1 MKYSIFLGSLLSISY
16 VCGTGLALASAPTHS
31 PVKRENNIKHLEE
44 LSEQVMVLE
53 NSLIDSLKANSQAKA
68 NLKKLHTLIAL
79 QSQEREL
86 GHKRMAELE
95 ETVHELELRRETLNE
110 KIKLHQSS
118 VRRFLMAIET
128 SVRAPLDWN
137 VFSVEGFSGPLRSS
151 ALGSV
156 NDEVEQPRRKL
167 LANMSSRGLKAIEE
181 LKADLF
187 DADQLGAR
195 IQDEKQQLSNLFQDL
210 NERDSV
216 LELNRQLQMGIL
228 QKSHQER
235 VSQLENYHKLKT
247 SQAQVEQML
256 GDFNARRELERA
268 AESDRVA
275 YSEYSKSEFGR
286 LKGRLAMPVVGGKVL
301 TAFGRGFDP
310 KSQLYIFKKG
320 IEIKTEKTQPVKAI
334 FAGKVAFS
342 GELPEYGR
350 VTIIDHGDHFYT
362 LCAHLGQLNKKPGDA
377 VSVGDSIGL
386 TDDTGV
392 VYFEIRSRNVALNP
406 LQWISGSFSLN

>member
-1 MKYSIFLGSLLSISY
+1 MRGFYPILCSSVLAVWLL
-16 VCGTGLALASAPTHS
+16 CGAVDSFASTDRKKLAS
-31 PVKRENNIKHLEE
+31 IKHLED
-44 LSEQVMVLE
+44 LSEQVMALE
-53 NSLIDSLKANSQAKA
+53 NSLIDSLRANSQAKA

-79 QSQEREL
+79 QQQEREL
-86 GHKRMAELE
+86 GHKRMDELE

-128 SVRAPLDWN
+128 SVRAPVDMD
-137 VFSVEGFSGPLRSS
+137 VFSAAGFSGPLRSS
-151 ALGSV
+151 GIG
-156 NDEVEQPRRKL
+156 DEIEQPRRKL

-187 DADQLGAR
+187 DADQLGGR
-195 IQDEKQQLSNLFQDL
+195 IQEERQQLSNLFQDL

-216 LELNRQLQMGIL
+216 LELNRQLQVDIL

-235 VSQLENYHKLKT
+235 LSQLENYHKLKT

-268 AESDRVA
+268 AETDRVT
-275 YSEYSKSEFGR
+275 YTELSKSEFGK
-286 LKGRLAMPVVGGKVL
+286 LKGRLAMPVAGGKVL
-301 TAFGRGFDP
+301 TAFGRAFDP
-310 KSQLYIFKKG
+310 KSQLFIFKKG
-320 IEIKTEKTQPVKAI
+320 VDIQSAKTQPVKAV
-334 FAGKVAFS
+334 FSGKVAFS

-362 LCAHLGQLNKKPGDA
+362 LCAHLGQLNKKPGDVVA
-377 VSVGDSIGL
+377 AGEAIGL

-392 VYFEIRSRNVALNP
+392 VYFEIRSKNVALNP